1 VGVADDYFYSL
12 LTTFVYQHPLKSQN
26 LKPYIVFLYCPI
38 LVVVMVEETEK
49 DMQDILNKKE
59 KLTQDAFQCGL
70 CGSIV
75 RVPKGEKPTECL
87 QEQGGCGKKHKKF
100 KLYEGDAEIIN
111 QPPEKP
117 DETEDAD
124 EVPPKKSKDDI
135 KKEKIQDAMKQADD
149 VDLKLRDVKMDDL
162 QSNVYIEMDAYVDMV
177 AHGISFGTL
186 IEGRGGTGKTWRVIN
201 RLSDIDYAYTDSFTT
216 PQACYIWLY
225 RNRNKEVL
233 IVDDVSGFM
242 NNDKVLAFLKGGLWE
257 VNNERRIHYM
267 TTKPMQDELGNYV
280 PNAFVITARMIIIT
294 NKLNK
299 KNPHLNAV
307 LTRVNYCNV
316 EIDHEELMHIL
327 AQVAKKDYPG
337 LTLDERME
345 VYNFIKDNTSEA
357 NDDLNIRSLIK
368 CFQHK
373 HYSKKINDHDLW
385 KKLAVISI
393 VKQNPALV
401 VVQELLKNPDFKTE
415 EERVAEFRNRTGR
428 SRATYF
434 RLKDQM
440 TMTGDNLKEKKKE

>member
-1 VGVADDYFYSL
+1 MAEK
-12 LTTFVYQHPLKSQN
+12 T
-26 LKPYIVFLYCPI
+26 
-38 LVVVMVEETEK
+38 ETG
-49 DMQDILNKKE
+49 MQDILDKKE
-59 KLTQDAFQCGL
+59 KLNQDAYQCGL
-70 CGSIV
+70 CESVI

-100 KLYEGDAEIIN
+100 KLLKDEEMAALD

-117 DETEDAD
+117 EDTDEDKPA
-124 EVPPKKSKDDI
+124 KKSKDEL
-135 KKEKIQDAMKQADD
+135 KKEKIQIAMKQADD
-149 VDLKLRDVKMDDL
+149 VDLKMKEVKVEDL
-162 QSNVYIEMDAYVDMV
+162 KSNIYIEMDAYVDMV

-186 IEGRGGTGKTWRVIN
+186 IEGRGGVGKTWRVIN
-201 RLSDIDYAYTDSFTT
+201 RLSDVDYAYTDSFTT
-216 PQACYIWLY
+216 PQAFYIWLY
-225 RNRNKEVL
+225 RNRNKEVVV
-233 IVDDVSGFM
+233 IDDVANFM
-242 NNDKVLAFLKGGLWE
+242 DNMKVLAFLKGALWE

-267 TTKPMQDELGNYV
+267 TTKPMQDEVGNYV
-280 PNAFVITARMIIIT
+280 PNAFLFNARMVIIT

-316 EIDHEELMHIL
+316 EIDHKELMNIL
-327 AQVAKKDYPG
+327 EQVSKKEYPG
-337 LTLDERME
+337 LTAVEREE
-345 VYNFIKDNTSEA
+345 VYQFIKDNTSEA

-373 HYSKKINDHDLW
+373 LYSKKINDTDLW

-401 VVQELLKNPDFKTE
+401 VVQQLVKNKDFGTE
-415 EERVAEFRNRTGR
+415 EERVIEFVNVTGK

-434 RLKDQM
+434 RLKEQM
-440 TMTGDNLKEKKKE
+440 GLAGDNLKEKKEK